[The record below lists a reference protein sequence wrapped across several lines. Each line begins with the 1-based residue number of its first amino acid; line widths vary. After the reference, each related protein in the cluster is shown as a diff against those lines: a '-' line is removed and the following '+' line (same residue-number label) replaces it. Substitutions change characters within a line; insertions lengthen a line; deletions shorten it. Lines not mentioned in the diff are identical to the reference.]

1 MRLLRKDAPRAR
13 RLALVGFAVATLASG
28 CWAELETDTVT
39 DAGTTT
45 PEPPSF
51 EPSAPTMPRLTTA
64 QYRNAI
70 FDLFGDGILVPTAL
84 EPDISTAG
92 FLVVGAGVNTVS
104 PRGVEQY
111 EAAAY
116 EVAEQVVETPALRRR
131 VVGCEPADTV
141 DDDCARAALAPLAR
155 RAWRRA
161 ATEDELE
168 RLVGLAAVASE
179 TLESFDAGLSFA
191 IAAILQSPNFIYR
204 IELGEPDPD
213 ASGGE
218 GDALR
223 YSSLEMASR
232 LAFFLWNGLPDE
244 QLLAAAER
252 GELTEER
259 GLERQVRRMLA
270 SERAREGLRAF
281 VSEWLELDR
290 LLSLSK
296 DPGVFVHMSS
306 EVGPAAREETLR
318 GFEYLAFDLDGDLR
332 DIFTTRRTFLNRK
345 LAAIYGVPAPSLEGF
360 AMTELPADGPRR
372 GLLGQLSVLALNS
385 HPTSSSATLRGVFV
399 RETLLCQSVPTPPA
413 GVDTSIPEPSPELP
427 TLRERIA
434 VHLEDDSCSACHA
447 FVDYIGLGLENF
459 DGLGRFRLRESDV
472 LIDASGELDGVLF
485 DDAVELAEAIAN
497 HPQLPGCVVRNAYRY
512 ATHQIESDGDRPQL
526 RELTEHFTASGYRLQ
541 ELLAAI
547 AMSEGFR
554 RPAAPDLSEPDA
566 TGGSEGAGASEEEE

>member
-1 MRLLRKDAPRAR
+1 MRLLRNNAPGAG
-13 RLALVGFAVATLASG
+13 RLALVGFAAVALASG
-28 CWAELETDTVT
+28 CWAELETEASADS
-39 DAGTTT
+39 GTTT

-51 EPSAPTMPRLTTA
+51 EPSEPTMPRLTTA
-64 QYRNAI
+64 QYRNAVR
-70 FDLFGDGILVPTAL
+70 DLFGDELLVPTAL

-92 FLVVGAGVNTVS
+92 FFVVGAGVNTVS

-116 EVAEQVVETPALRRR
+116 EIAEQAMETPALRRR
-131 VVGCEPADTV
+131 LVDCEPADTV
-141 DDDCARAALAPLAR
+141 DDDCARSALAPLAR

-161 ATEDELE
+161 ATEDELG
-168 RLVGLAAVASE
+168 RLVGLAAVAAE
-179 TLESFDAGLSFA
+179 TLESFDAGLTFA
-191 IAAILQSPNFIYR
+191 IAAVLQSPNFIYR

-213 ASGGE
+213 APSGDE
-218 GDALR
+218 LR

-244 QLLAAAER
+244 TLLAAAER
-252 GELTEER
+252 GELTQER

-270 SERAREGLRAF
+270 SPRAREGLRAF

-306 EVGPAAREETLR
+306 EVGPSAREETLR

-360 AMTELPADGPRR
+360 AMTELPEDGPRR
-372 GLLGQLSVLALNS
+372 GLLGQLSVLALAS

-485 DDAVELAEAIAN
+485 DDAVELGEAIAN

-526 RELTEHFTASGYRLQ
+526 RELTEHFSASGYRLQ

-554 RPAAPDLSEPDA
+554 RPASLDLSEPDA
-566 TGGSEGAGASEEEE
+566 DSDTAGPGSSEEVE